1 MDTGVLEPVD
11 ARFHACAMTDAPL
24 QDQSSPPR
32 CWWLPSVTTAIWL
45 VFFLGTILSPNRA
58 MLVASDSDPCW
69 HWQQGNW
76 MLQHHA
82 VLRTELFSHTRGGA
96 PLVDLWWLSEIVTAV
111 AGNWLGWNGI
121 VLVAAVL
128 CATSVW
134 LLHRQLLAEGNE
146 IVLSTVLTLLA
157 TAVCAIHWLAR
168 PHLATLLLV
177 LVFAWQ
183 LRWFSRGRTTTCQLM
198 LLLPALTALWAN
210 LHGAFVFAF
219 VLIGI
224 YWTGA
229 LVTWIRATPDEKP
242 GHRRQAAVFTG
253 LGLACFLASLLNPN
267 GWRLPVQ
274 ILHYMR
280 SPLLMGLALE
290 YLPPN
295 FHDPGNLPLVLE
307 FVLILLMLVIVR
319 PRLTATDGLLL
330 IVWLAL
336 SLRMARNG
344 PLFALVATPILAE
357 HWNAYLRA
365 ASPSRIIQR
374 YRSVSARLTSTNQMA
389 GARGLPMLAVLAM
402 LLVMAKPQ
410 LFGGQPLLTTELPAQ
425 RFPVAAVEFLH
436 RSPDAVHG
444 EMFNEYAWGGYLAWA
459 IPERKVFIHPN
470 LDVYG
475 EELVREFMQVND
487 ATDGWETILTKY
499 HVGWTILPPD
509 HRLNHILARRAD
521 WKLVYSDPVASIYG
535 RTP

>member
-1 MDTGVLEPVD
+1 
-11 ARFHACAMTDAPL
+11 MTDTPL

-32 CWWLPSVTTAIWL
+32 RWWLPSITTVLWL

-224 YWTGA
+224 YWT
-229 LVTWIRATPDEKP
+229 
-242 GHRRQAAVFTG
+242 
-253 LGLACFLASLLNPN
+253 
-267 GWRLPVQ
+267 
-274 ILHYMR
+274 
-280 SPLLMGLALE
+280 
-290 YLPPN
+290 
-295 FHDPGNLPLVLE
+295 
-307 FVLILLMLVIVR
+307 VR
-319 PRLTATDGLLL
+319 
-330 IVWLAL
+330 W
-336 SLRMARNG
+336 
-344 PLFALVATPILAE
+344 
-357 HWNAYLRA
+357 
-365 ASPSRIIQR
+365 
-374 YRSVSARLTSTNQMA
+374 
-389 GARGLPMLAVLAM
+389 
-402 LLVMAKPQ
+402 
-410 LFGGQPLLTTELPAQ
+410 
-425 RFPVAAVEFLH
+425 
-436 RSPDAVHG
+436 
-444 EMFNEYAWGGYLAWA
+444 
-459 IPERKVFIHPN
+459 
-470 LDVYG
+470 
-475 EELVREFMQVND
+475 
-487 ATDGWETILTKY
+487 
-499 HVGWTILPPD
+499 
-509 HRLNHILARRAD
+509 
-521 WKLVYSDPVASIYG
+521 
-535 RTP
+535 

>member
-1 MDTGVLEPVD
+1 
-11 ARFHACAMTDAPL
+11 MTDELRHEQP
-24 QDQSSPPR
+24 SPPR
-32 CWWLPSVTTAIWL
+32 RWWLPSVSSVFWL
-45 VFFLGTILSPNRA
+45 VFFLAIILSPNRT

-111 AGNWLGWNGI
+111 AGDLLGWNGI
-121 VLVAAVL
+121 ALVAAVL

-146 IVLSTVLTLLA
+146 ILLSTMLTLLA
-157 TAVCAIHWLAR
+157 AAVCAIHWLAR

-183 LRWFSRGRTTTCQLM
+183 LRWFARGRTTTRKLM

-229 LVTWIRATPDEKP
+229 VVAWVRATPDQRLA
-242 GHRRQAAVFTG
+242 RRHQVIVLAGV
-253 LGLACFLASLLNPN
+253 GLACLAASLLNPY
-267 GWRLPVQ
+267 GWRLLVQ
-274 ILHYMR
+274 VARYMR

-295 FHDPGNLPLVLE
+295 LRDPGNRPLVLE
-307 FVLILLMLVIVR
+307 FVLVLLMLLIVR
-319 PRLTATDGLLL
+319 PRLTVTDALLL
-330 IVWLAL
+330 IVWSLL
-336 SLRMARNG
+336 SLRMVRNG

-357 HWNAYLRA
+357 HWNEFLHA
-365 ASPSRIIQR
+365 ASPSRIIQW
-374 YRSVSARLTSTNQMA
+374 YRSVSAGLTRANQMA
-389 GARGLPMLAVLAM
+389 GARGLPALGVLAM
-402 LLVMAKPQ
+402 VLVMAKPQ
-410 LFGGQPLLTTELPAQ
+410 ILGGQPWLTTELPAQ
-425 RFPVAAVEFLH
+425 RFPVAAVEFLR
-436 RSPDAVHG
+436 RSPTAVHG
-444 EMFNEYAWGGYLAWA
+444 EMFNEYTWGGYLIWA
-459 IPERKVFIHPN
+459 LPERKVFIHPN

-475 EELVREFMQVND
+475 EELVKEFMQVND
-487 ATDGWETILTKY
+487 AKDGWEDVLRKY
-499 HVGWTILPPD
+499 NVGWTILPPD
-509 HRLNHILARRAD
+509 HPLNRLLAKRAD
-521 WKLVYSDPVASIYG
+521 WKLVHFDAVASIYG

>member
-1 MDTGVLEPVD
+1 
-11 ARFHACAMTDAPL
+11 MTDASFHEP
-24 QDQSSPPR
+24 STPPR
-32 CWWLPSVTTAIWL
+32 RWWLPSVTTVIWL
-45 VFFLGTILSPNRA
+45 AFFLGIILSPNRA

-111 AGNWLGWNGI
+111 AGNSLGWNGI

-146 IVLSTVLTLLA
+146 IVLSTLLTLLA
-157 TAVCAIHWLAR
+157 AAVSAIHWLAR

-183 LRWFSRGRTTTCQLM
+183 LRWFARGRTTARKLI
-198 LLLPALTALWAN
+198 LLLTPLTALWAN
-210 LHGAFVFAF
+210 VHGAFVFAF
-219 VLIGI
+219 VLIAI
-224 YWTGA
+224 YWAGA
-229 LVTWIRATPDEKP
+229 LVTWARATPDQRP
-242 GHRRQAAVFTG
+242 ACRRQVGVFTG
-253 LGLACFLASLLNPN
+253 LGLACLLASLLNPN
-267 GWRLPVQ
+267 GWRLHWQ
-274 ILHYMR
+274 IIHYMR

-295 FHDPGNLPLVLE
+295 FHDPANLPLVLE
-307 FVLILLMLVIVR
+307 FVLALLMLVIVR

-357 HWNAYLRA
+357 HWNAWLRA

-374 YRSVSARLTSTNQMA
+374 YRNVSASLTTANQLA
-389 GARGLPMLAVLAM
+389 GARGLPALATLAM
-402 LLVMAKPQ
+402 VLVTAKPQ
-410 LFGGQPLLTTELPAQ
+410 LLGGQPWLTTELPAQ
-425 RFPVAAVEFLH
+425 RFPVAAVEFL
-436 RSPDAVHG
+436 RNSPNAVHG
-444 EMFNEYAWGGYLAWA
+444 EMFNEYTWGGYLARA

-475 EELVREFMQVND
+475 EDLVREFIRVND
-487 ATDGWETILTKY
+487 AQVGWDEILKKY
-499 HVGWTILPPD
+499 NVGWTILPVD
-509 HRLNHILARRAD
+509 HRLNHILADRAD

-535 RTP
+535 RVP

>member
-1 MDTGVLEPVD
+1 M
-11 ARFHACAMTDAPL
+11 MTDATL
-24 QDQSSPPR
+24 QDQLSPPR
-32 CWWLPSVTTAIWL
+32 RWWLPSVTIVIWL

-69 HWQQGNW
+69 HWQEGNW

-82 VLRTELFSHTRGGA
+82 ILRTELFSHTRAGA

-111 AGNWLGWNGI
+111 AGNLLGWNGI
-121 VLVAAVL
+121 VLVAAIL
-128 CATSVW
+128 CATCVS
-134 LLHRQLLAEGNE
+134 LLHRQLLAEGNDL
-146 IVLSTVLTLLA
+146 VLSTVLTLLA

-183 LRWFSRGRTTTCQLM
+183 LRWFARGRTTTRKLM

-224 YWTGA
+224 YWAGA
-229 LVTWIRATPDEKP
+229 MMTWLRTTPDQKP
-242 GHRRQAAVFTG
+242 GQLRQVAVFTG
-253 LGLACFLASLLNPN
+253 LGVACFLASLLNPN

-274 ILHYMR
+274 IFRYMR

-295 FHDPGNLPLVLE
+295 FRDPGNLPLVLE
-307 FVLILLMLVIVR
+307 FVLILVMLAVVR

-330 IVWLAL
+330 IVWAVL
-336 SLRMARNG
+336 SFRMVRNG

-374 YRSVSARLTSTNQMA
+374 YRSMSAGLASTNQMA
-389 GARGLPMLAVLAM
+389 GARGLPMLAVLAI
-402 LLVMAKPQ
+402 
-410 LFGGQPLLTTELPAQ
+410 
-425 RFPVAAVEFLH
+425 AAVEFLR
-436 RSPDAVHG
+436 RSPNAVHG
-444 EMFNEYAWGGYLAWA
+444 EMFNEYAWGGYFAWA

-475 EELVREFMQVND
+475 EELVKEFLQVND
-487 ATDGWETILTKY
+487 AKDGWDEILRKY
-499 HVGWTILPPD
+499 HVGWTILPTD
-509 HRLNHILARRAD
+509 HRLNVILAHRAD

-535 RTP
+535 RIP